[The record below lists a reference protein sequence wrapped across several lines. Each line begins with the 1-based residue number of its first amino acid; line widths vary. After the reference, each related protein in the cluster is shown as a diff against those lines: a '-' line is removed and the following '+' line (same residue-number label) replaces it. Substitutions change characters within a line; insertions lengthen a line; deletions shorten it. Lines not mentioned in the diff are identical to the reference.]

1 MLVYFNKLEYYWKI
15 QNWFVK
21 RNKNGTIAHL
31 VVQLM
36 FEDSC
41 NWHLQTITQ
50 MYNCSTP
57 TFLESYGFLLS
68 LCLHLTWYT

>member
-21 RNKNGTIAHL
+21 RNKNGTVAHL

-36 FEDSC
+36 FEDSHAIGTC
-41 NWHLQTITQ
+41 KQLHKCTIAVHLL
-50 MYNCSTP
+50 SWKA
-57 TFLESYGFLLS
+57 FS